1 MTAAKIFL
9 TLMAGFFLGGIAAL
23 AWVYWELSNVVSV

>member
-9 TLMAGFFLGGIAAL
+9 TLMAGFVLGGIAAL
-23 AWVYWELSNVVSV
+23 AWIYWELSGVISM